1 MKTYTFHITL
11 RGGGR
16 VWRKIEMRS
25 DQTLEDLHYAIQ
37 DAYEWDADHMYSFFM
52 SNRAWDE
59 SSEYTLPE
67 DADPWGDD
75 LDDEELDED
84 DELDDEELDEEI
96 DEELEQDSDQ
106 EGDEADDGGISLLPS
121 GEETIAQLLQSPDA
135 VARLAELGL
144 TPDAIQSA
152 VAVLSDDTLSPQDR
166 LARVAPVM
174 NALTD
179 YLFES
184 DAPGDV
190 RTTEL
195 EQLDLKVGKKF
206 LYIFD
211 YGDEHQFQ
219 IRVHAI
225 NPDAPEDDYPLIVE
239 SRGQAPAQYPDEE
252 DWDEEMEED
261 ADE

>member
-37 DAYEWDADHMYSFFM
+37 NAYEWDADHMYSFFM
-52 SNRAWDE
+52 SNRAWDD
-59 SSEYTLPE
+59 STEYTLPE
-67 DADPWGDD
+67 DVDPWGDD
-75 LDDEELDED
+75 LDGEDED
-84 DELDDEELDEEI
+84 EDAEEDIEVEPLDAEEI
-96 DEELEQDSDQ
+96 AQAVQSDE
-106 EGDEADDGGISLLPS
+106 
-121 GEETIAQLLQSPDA
+121 
-135 VARLAELGL
+135 VAAKLAELGL
-144 TPDAIQSA
+144 TPDDLQAALA
-152 VAVLSDDTLSPQDR
+152 VMADDKLTLEEK
-166 LARVAPVM
+166 LARVSPVM
-174 NALTD
+174 DTLTD
-179 YLFES
+179 FLFETDS
-184 DAPGDV
+184 AGDV
-190 RTTEL
+190 RTTQL
-195 EQLDLKVGKKF
+195 EQLDLKVGQKF

-219 IRVHAI
+219 LRVHAI
-225 NPDAPEDDYPLIVE
+225 NPDAPEGDYPRTVE

>member
-1 MKTYTFHITL
+1 MKTYTFHVSL

-37 DAYEWDADHMYSFFM
+37 DAFEWDADHLYSFFM
-52 SNRAWDE
+52 SNRAWD
-59 SSEYTLPE
+59 SSTEYTLPE
-67 DADPWGDD
+67 GADPWAYDSD
-75 LDDEELDED
+75 LEDDEELEAGEEAVEEENAED
-84 DELDDEELDEEI
+84 LAAELAMLGLTTEQNQQAQAILDDPAL
-96 DEELEQDSDQ
+96 
-106 EGDEADDGGISLLPS
+106 DEADKIERL
-121 GEETIAQLLQSPDA
+121 QLLAGPLLDDWGGPD
-135 VARLAELGL
+135 L
-144 TPDAIQSA
+144 T
-152 VAVLSDDTLSPQDR
+152 
-166 LARVAPVM
+166 
-174 NALTD
+174 
-179 YLFES
+179 
-184 DAPGDV
+184 GDV
-190 RTTEL
+190 RETT
-195 EQLDLKVGKKF
+195 LDDLGLQVGQKF

-225 NPDAPEDDYPLIVE
+225 NPDAPEGEYPRVVE